1 MVKITFVIKNL
12 LSTYY
17 IFGFI
22 VKGVNKAL
30 HKVSY
35 CGNNDD
41 GFGVGAV
48 LIIIGLIMF
57 YNSLKN
63 LKIKRLIENVPT
75 SKARSVAMGLAELKG
90 KIESRNKTLTDPF
103 DGKDCVYWH
112 IHIQQYIKR
121 GKRRTWV
128 TRHKAKKQ
136 VPFYLTDQTGSVL
149 VNTQGANLK
158 NVKRDNEYESAMFF
172 SDDIPSK
179 VEDYCNKE
187 NIKLRGWLGGKKR
200 MRFRVTYL
208 EPNDDIYIIGSARS
222 PNLDETNGLKKITA
236 VIDKSKDGIFILSDK
251 SEKELIDD
259 YGGQSWIVPL
269 GIILSSIGLSL
280 ILKSAGVF

>member
-1 MVKITFVIKNL
+1 MVKITFVLKNSL
-12 LSTYY
+12 ATYY
-17 IFGFI
+17 ISGFI
-22 VKGVNKAL
+22 AKVANKAL

-41 GFGVGAV
+41 GFGIGVM
-48 LIIIGLIMF
+48 LIILGLIMF

-90 KIESRNKTLTDPF
+90 KIESRNNTLTDQF

-112 IHIQQYIKR
+112 IHIQQYMKR

-149 VNTQGANLK
+149 VNMQGANSK

-187 NIKLRGWLGGKKR
+187 NVKLRGWLGGKKR

-222 PNLDETNGLKKITA
+222 PNIDETNGLKKITA

-269 GIILSSIGLSL
+269 GIILSGLGLSL

>member
-1 MVKITFVIKNL
+1 
-12 LSTYY
+12 
-17 IFGFI
+17 
-22 VKGVNKAL
+22 
-30 HKVSY
+30 
-35 CGNNDD
+35 
-41 GFGVGAV
+41 
-48 LIIIGLIMF
+48 MF

-75 SKARSVAMGLAELKG
+75 SKARSVAMGLVELKG
-90 KIESRNKTLTDPF
+90 KIESGNKTLTDPF

-112 IHIQQYIKR
+112 IHIQQYMKR

-128 TRHKAKKQ
+128 TRHKAKKH

-149 VNTQGANLK
+149 VNMQGANLK
-158 NVKRDNEYESAMFF
+158 NVERDNEYESAMFF
-172 SDDIPSK
+172 SDDIPPK

-187 NIKLRGWLGGKKR
+187 NVKLRGWLGGKKR

-236 VIDKSKDGIFILSDK
+236 VIDKPKDGIFILSDK

-280 ILKSAGVF
+280 ILKSAGAF

>member
-1 MVKITFVIKNL
+1 MVKITFVLKNL
-12 LSTYY
+12 LATYY
-17 IFGFI
+17 ICGLI
-22 VKGVNKAL
+22 AKVANKAL

-41 GFGVGAV
+41 GFGIGVM
-48 LIIIGLIMF
+48 LIILGLIMV

-90 KIESRNKTLTDPF
+90 KIESRNNTLTDPF

-112 IHIQQYIKR
+112 IHIQQYMKR

-149 VNTQGANLK
+149 VNMQGANSK

-187 NIKLRGWLGGKKR
+187 NVKLRGWLGGKKR

-208 EPNDDIYIIGSARS
+208 EPNDDIYIIGNARS
-222 PNLDETNGLKKITA
+222 PNIDETNGLKKIAA

-269 GIILSSIGLSL
+269 GITLSGIGLSL

>member
-1 MVKITFVIKNL
+1 MVKITFVLKNSL
-12 LSTYY
+12 ATYY
-17 IFGFI
+17 ISGFI
-22 VKGVNKAL
+22 AKVANKAL

-41 GFGVGAV
+41 GFGIGVM
-48 LIIIGLIMF
+48 LIILGLIMF

-90 KIESRNKTLTDPF
+90 KIESRNNTLTDPF

-112 IHIQQYIKR
+112 IHIQQYMKR

-149 VNTQGANLK
+149 VNMQGANSK

-187 NIKLRGWLGGKKR
+187 NVKLRGWLGGKKR

-208 EPNDDIYIIGSARS
+208 EPNDDIFIIGSARS
-222 PNLDETNGLKKITA
+222 PNIDETNGLKKITA

-259 YGGQSWIVPL
+259 YGSQSWIVPL
-269 GIILSSIGLSL
+269 GITLSGIGLSL

>member
-1 MVKITFVIKNL
+1 ML
-12 LSTYY
+12 L
-17 IFGFI
+17 I
-22 VKGVNKAL
+22 L
-30 HKVSY
+30 
-35 CGNNDD
+35 
-41 GFGVGAV
+41 
-48 LIIIGLIMF
+48 GLIMF

-75 SKARSVAMGLAELKG
+75 SKARSVAMGLTELKG
-90 KIESRNKTLTDPF
+90 KIESGNKTLTDPF
-103 DGKDCVYWH
+103 DGKDCVCWH
-112 IHIQQYIKR
+112 IHIQQYVKR

-128 TRHKAKKQ
+128 TRHKAKKH

-149 VNTQGANLK
+149 VNMQGANLK
-158 NVKRDNEYESAMFF
+158 NVERDNEYESAMFF
-172 SDDIPSK
+172 SDDIPPK

-187 NIKLRGWLGGKKR
+187 NVKLRGWLGGKKR

-236 VIDKSKDGIFILSDK
+236 VIDKPKDGIFILSDK

-269 GIILSSIGLSL
+269 GIILSGIGLSL

>member
-1 MVKITFVIKNL
+1 MKRI
-12 LSTYY
+12 
-17 IFGFI
+17 
-22 VKGVNKAL
+22 L
-30 HKVSY
+30 HSFSVE
-35 CGNNDD
+35 
-41 GFGVGAV
+41 
-48 LIIIGLIMF
+48 I
-57 YNSLKN
+57 
-63 LKIKRLIENVPT
+63 LKIEN
-75 SKARSVAMGLAELKG
+75 
-90 KIESRNKTLTDPF
+90 RNKTLTDPF

-112 IHIQQYIKR
+112 IHIQQYMKR

-128 TRHKAKKQ
+128 TRHKAKKH

-149 VNTQGANLK
+149 VNMQGANLK
-158 NVKRDNEYESAMFF
+158 NVDRDNEYESAMFF
-172 SDDIPSK
+172 SDDIPPK

-187 NIKLRGWLGGKKR
+187 NVKLRGWLGGKKR

-222 PNLDETNGLKKITA
+222 PNLDETKGLKKITA
-236 VIDKSKDGIFILSDK
+236 VIDKPKDGIFILSDK

-269 GIILSSIGLSL
+269 GIILSGIGLSL

>member
-1 MVKITFVIKNL
+1 MVKITYVIKNL
-12 LSTYY
+12 LATYC
-17 IFGFI
+17 ISGF
-22 VKGVNKAL
+22 VAKGANKAL

-41 GFGVGAV
+41 GFGVGV
-48 LIIIGLIMF
+48 MLIIIGLIMF

-90 KIESRNKTLTDPF
+90 KIESRNKTLSDPF

-112 IHIQQYIKR
+112 IHIQQYMKR
-121 GKRRTWV
+121 GKRRTWI

-136 VPFYLTDQTGSVL
+136 IPFYLTDQTGSVL
-149 VNTQGANLK
+149 VNMQGANSK
-158 NVKRDNEYESAMFF
+158 NVKRDNEYDSAMFF

-179 VEDYCNKE
+179 VENYCNKE
-187 NIKLRGWLGGKKR
+187 NVKLRGWLGGKKR

-208 EPNDDIYIIGSARS
+208 EPNDDIFIIGSARS
-222 PNLDETNGLKKITA
+222 PNIDETNGLKKITA
-236 VIDKSKDGIFILSDK
+236 VIDKSKDGIFILSDE

-269 GIILSSIGLSL
+269 GITLSGIGLSL

>member
-12 LSTYY
+12 LATYY
-17 IFGFI
+17 VSGFI
-22 VKGVNKAL
+22 AKEANKAL

-35 CGNNDD
+35 CGNNVD
-41 GFGVGAV
+41 GFGVGAM
-48 LIIIGLIMF
+48 LIILGLIMF

-63 LKIKRLIENVPT
+63 LNIKRLIENVPT
-75 SKARSVAMGLAELKG
+75 SKARSVAMGLVELKG
-90 KIESRNKTLTDPF
+90 KIESGNKTLTDPF

-112 IHIQQYIKR
+112 IHIQQYMKR

-128 TRHKAKKQ
+128 TRHKAKKH

-149 VNTQGANLK
+149 VNMQGANLK
-158 NVKRDNEYESAMFF
+158 NVERDNEYEYAMFF
-172 SDDIPSK
+172 SNDIPPK

-187 NIKLRGWLGGKKR
+187 NVKLRGWLGGKKR

-222 PNLDETNGLKKITA
+222 PNFDETNGLKKITA
-236 VIDKSKDGIFILSDK
+236 VIDKPKDGIFILSDK

-269 GIILSSIGLSL
+269 GIILSGIGLSL

>member
-1 MVKITFVIKNL
+1 MVKITFVLKNL
-12 LSTYY
+12 LATYY
-17 IFGFI
+17 ISGFI
-22 VKGVNKAL
+22 AKVANKAL

-41 GFGVGAV
+41 GFGIGVM
-48 LIIIGLIMF
+48 LIILGLIMF

-90 KIESRNKTLTDPF
+90 KIESRNKTLSDPF

-112 IHIQQYIKR
+112 IHIQQYMKR

-149 VNTQGANLK
+149 VNMQGANSK
-158 NVKRDNEYESAMFF
+158 NVKRDNEYDSAMFF

-179 VEDYCNKE
+179 VENYCNKE
-187 NIKLRGWLGGKKR
+187 NVKLRGWLGGKKR

-208 EPNDDIYIIGSARS
+208 EPNDDIFIIGSARS
-222 PNLDETNGLKKITA
+222 PNIDETNGLKKITA

-269 GIILSSIGLSL
+269 GITLSGIGLSL

>member
-12 LSTYY
+12 LATYY
-17 IFGFI
+17 KSEFI
-22 VKGVNKAL
+22 AKGANKAL

-41 GFGVGAV
+41 GFGVGV
-48 LIIIGLIMF
+48 MLIILGLIMF

-75 SKARSVAMGLAELKG
+75 SKARSVAMGLVELKG
-90 KIESRNKTLTDPF
+90 KIENRNKTLTDPF

-112 IHIQQYIKR
+112 IHIQQYMKR

-128 TRHKAKKQ
+128 TRHKAKKH

-149 VNTQGANLK
+149 VNMQGANLK
-158 NVKRDNEYESAMFF
+158 NVERDNEYESAMFF
-172 SDDIPSK
+172 SDDIPPK

-187 NIKLRGWLGGKKR
+187 NVKLRGWLGGKKR

-208 EPNDDIYIIGSARS
+208 EPNDDIYI
-222 PNLDETNGLKKITA
+222 
-236 VIDKSKDGIFILSDK
+236 
-251 SEKELIDD
+251 
-259 YGGQSWIVPL
+259 W
-269 GIILSSIGLSL
+269 
-280 ILKSAGVF
+280 

>member
-22 VKGVNKAL
+22 VKGANKAL

-48 LIIIGLIMF
+48 LIIVGLIMF

-112 IHIQQYIKR
+112 IHIQQYMKR

-149 VNTQGANLK
+149 VNMQGANLK
-158 NVKRDNEYESAMFF
+158 NVDRDNEYESAMFF
-172 SDDIPSK
+172 SDDIPPK

-187 NIKLRGWLGGKKR
+187 NVKLRGWLGGKKR

-236 VIDKSKDGIFILSDK
+236 VIDKPKDGIFILSDK

>member
-17 IFGFI
+17 TFGI
-22 VKGVNKAL
+22 IAKRANKSL
-30 HKVSY
+30 DKVSY

-41 GFGVGAV
+41 GFGVGAM
-48 LIIIGLIMF
+48 LIIIGLVMF

-75 SKARSVAMGLAELKG
+75 SKARSVAMGLVELKG
-90 KIESRNKTLTDPF
+90 KIENRNKTLTDPF

-112 IHIQQYIKR
+112 IHIQQYMKR

-149 VNTQGANLK
+149 VNMQGANSK

-187 NIKLRGWLGGKKR
+187 NVKLRGWLGGKKR

-222 PNLDETNGLKKITA
+222 PHLDEANGLKKITA

-259 YGGQSWIVPL
+259 YGGQSWIIPL
-269 GIILSSIGLSL
+269 GITLSGIGLSL
-280 ILKSAGVF
+280 ILKSTGVF

>member
-1 MVKITFVIKNL
+1 MVKITFVIRNL
-12 LSTYY
+12 LATCY
-17 IFGFI
+17 ISEFI
-22 VKGVNKAL
+22 AKGANKAL

-41 GFGVGAV
+41 GFGVGAMF
-48 LIIIGLIMF
+48 IIIGLIMF

-75 SKARSVAMGLAELKG
+75 SKARSVAMGLVELKG
-90 KIESRNKTLTDPF
+90 KIESGNKTLTDPF

-112 IHIQQYIKR
+112 IHIQQYMKR
-121 GKRRTWV
+121 GKKRTWV
-128 TRHKAKKQ
+128 TRHKAKKH
-136 VPFYLTDQTGSVL
+136 VPFYLTDETGSVL
-149 VNTQGANLK
+149 VNMQGANLK
-158 NVKRDNEYESAMFF
+158 NVERDNEYESAMFF
-172 SDDIPSK
+172 SDDIPPK

-208 EPNDDIYIIGSARS
+208 EPNDDIYIIGNVRL
-222 PNLDETNGLKKITA
+222 PKLDEINGLKKITA

-269 GIILSSIGLSL
+269 GIILSGIGLSL

>member
-1 MVKITFVIKNL
+1 MVKITYVIKNL
-12 LSTYY
+12 LATYC
-17 IFGFI
+17 ISGFI
-22 VKGVNKAL
+22 AKGANKAL

-41 GFGVGAV
+41 GFGVGV
-48 LIIIGLIMF
+48 MLIIIGLIMF

-90 KIESRNKTLTDPF
+90 KIESRNKTLSDPF
-103 DGKDCVYWH
+103 DGKDCLYWH
-112 IHIQQYIKR
+112 THIQQYMKR
-121 GKRRTWV
+121 GKRRTWI

-136 VPFYLTDQTGSVL
+136 IPFYLTNQTGSVL
-149 VNTQGANLK
+149 ENMQGVNSK

-179 VEDYCNKE
+179 VEDYCNKG

-200 MRFRVTYL
+200 MRFQVTYL
-208 EPNDDIYIIGSARS
+208 EPNDDIFIIGSARS
-222 PNLDETNGLKKITA
+222 LNIDKTNSLKKIR
-236 VIDKSKDGIFILSDK
+236 
-251 SEKELIDD
+251 
-259 YGGQSWIVPL
+259 Q
-269 GIILSSIGLSL
+269 SL
-280 ILKSAGVF
+280 INQRKVFLF

>member
-12 LSTYY
+12 LATYY
-17 IFGFI
+17 VSEFI
-22 VKGVNKAL
+22 VKRANKAL

-35 CGNNDD
+35 CGNTDD
-41 GFGVGAV
+41 GPGVGV
-48 LIIIGLIMF
+48 MLIILGLIMF

-90 KIESRNKTLTDPF
+90 KIESGNKTLIDPF

-112 IHIQQYIKR
+112 VHIQQYMKR

-136 VPFYLTDQTGSVL
+136 APFLLTDSTGSVL
-149 VNTQGANLK
+149 VNLEKANLK
-158 NVKRDNEYESAMFF
+158 NVKRDSEYESAMFF

-187 NIKLRGWLGGKKR
+187 NVKLRG
-200 MRFRVTYL
+200 
-208 EPNDDIYIIGSARS
+208 
-222 PNLDETNGLKKITA
+222 
-236 VIDKSKDGIFILSDK
+236 
-251 SEKELIDD
+251 
-259 YGGQSWIVPL
+259 
-269 GIILSSIGLSL
+269 
-280 ILKSAGVF
+280 

>member
-1 MVKITFVIKNL
+1 MVKITFIIKNL
-12 LSTYY
+12 LATYY
-17 IFGFI
+17 ISGFI
-22 VKGVNKAL
+22 AKGVNKAI
-30 HKVSY
+30 HKASY

-41 GFGVGAV
+41 GFGVGAM

-57 YNSLKN
+57 YSSLKN

-75 SKARSVAMGLAELKG
+75 SKARSLAMGLVELKG

-112 IHIQQYIKR
+112 IHIQQYMKR

-136 VPFYLTDQTGSVL
+136 VPFLLTDSTGSVF
-149 VNTQGANLK
+149 VNLKNANLK

-179 VEDYCNKE
+179 VEDYCNEK
-187 NIKLRGWLGGKKR
+187 NVKLRGWFGGKKR
-200 MRFRVTYL
+200 MRFRLTYL
-208 EPNDDIYIIGSARS
+208 EPNDDIYIIGSVRL
-222 PNLDETNGLKKITA
+222 PKLDETNGLKKITA

-269 GIILSSIGLSL
+269 GIILSGIGLSL
-280 ILKSAGVF
+280 ILKSVGVF

>member
-1 MVKITFVIKNL
+1 MVKITYVIKNL
-12 LSTYY
+12 LATYC
-17 IFGFI
+17 ISGFI
-22 VKGVNKAL
+22 AKGANKAL

-41 GFGVGAV
+41 GFGVGV
-48 LIIIGLIMF
+48 MLIIIGLIMF

-90 KIESRNKTLTDPF
+90 KIESRNKTLSDPF

-112 IHIQQYIKR
+112 IHIQQYMKR
-121 GKRRTWV
+121 GKRRTWI

-136 VPFYLTDQTGSVL
+136 IPFYLTDQTGSVL
-149 VNTQGANLK
+149 VNMQGANSK
-158 NVKRDNEYESAMFF
+158 NVKRDNEYDSAMFF

-179 VEDYCNKE
+179 VENYCNKE
-187 NIKLRGWLGGKKR
+187 NVKLRGWLGGKKR

-208 EPNDDIYIIGSARS
+208 EPNDDIFIIGSARS
-222 PNLDETNGLKKITA
+222 PNIDETNGLKKITA
-236 VIDKSKDGIFILSDK
+236 VIDKSKDGIFILSDE

-269 GIILSSIGLSL
+269 GITLSGIGLSL

>member
-1 MVKITFVIKNL
+1 M
-12 LSTYY
+12 
-17 IFGFI
+17 
-22 VKGVNKAL
+22 
-30 HKVSY
+30 
-35 CGNNDD
+35 
-41 GFGVGAV
+41 
-48 LIIIGLIMF
+48 
-57 YNSLKN
+57 
-63 LKIKRLIENVPT
+63 
-75 SKARSVAMGLAELKG
+75 
-90 KIESRNKTLTDPF
+90 
-103 DGKDCVYWH
+103 
-112 IHIQQYIKR
+112 KR

-149 VNTQGANLK
+149 VNMQGANSK

-187 NIKLRGWLGGKKR
+187 NVKLRGWLGGKKR

-208 EPNDDIYIIGSARS
+208 EPNDDIYIIGNARS
-222 PNLDETNGLKKITA
+222 PNIDETNGLKKIAA

-269 GIILSSIGLSL
+269 GITLSGIGLSL
-280 ILKSAGVF
+280 ILKSTGVF

>member
-12 LSTYY
+12 LATYY
-17 IFGFI
+17 ICGFI
-22 VKGVNKAL
+22 AKEANKAL

-41 GFGVGAV
+41 GFGVGAI
-48 LIIIGLIMF
+48 LIILGLIMF

-90 KIESRNKTLTDPF
+90 KIESGNKTLTDPF

-112 IHIQQYIKR
+112 IHIQQYMKR

-128 TRHKAKKQ
+128 TRHKAKKH

-149 VNTQGANLK
+149 VNMQGANLK
-158 NVKRDNEYESAMFF
+158 NVDRDNEYESAMFF
-172 SDDIPSK
+172 SDDIPPK

-187 NIKLRGWLGGKKR
+187 NVKLRGWLGGKKR

-236 VIDKSKDGIFILSDK
+236 VIDKPKDGIFILSDK